1 MRSLFILAIL
11 SMALF
16 APAATN
22 VVASGESALILPAV
36 ITRPMDIYSPTG
48 RVDTVGSFVKEG
60 SVVRQRTSNGWE
72 VCPGSRNLVIIQK
85 LGTGGTAVVKDGAG
99 ELVRLTDALPAV
111 VFTSRDTPTSPIWV
125 DAVGAGV
132 TVFYSQR

>member
-1 MRSLFILAIL
+1 MRILLSFSLCALAIC
-11 SMALF
+11 SQ
-16 APAATN
+16 AATN
-22 VVASGESALILPAV
+22 VVSSGSSALILPAV
-36 ITRPMDIYSPTG
+36 ITRPMDIDSPTG
-48 RVDTVGSFVKEG
+48 RVDTVGAFVKEG